1 MKTRLFILVWLVLCG
16 GTAVADSL
24 TLSPAVVP
32 LGGQLGQSTK
42 QQLTLFNGTSHDLA
56 FELHARDVVVRDGK
70 RVFVAAGEIA
80 GSVAATAVFST
91 RQVTL
96 APGQQRSV
104 DVTLSLPRE
113 MKHRAV
119 VILFQGT
126 TKIGGTTAV
135 SIGSLLT
142 FDISGTTSVAAG
154 DLRATAPTLSRNAEI
169 SLPVVNDGT
178 EPTIVRAA
186 IALVDAAGSIR
197 GKLSLQPMRLLPGE
211 QTTLRSDYPGVL
223 AAGGYRV
230 IATVQSGSR
239 SWTRTTELGVR

>member
-1 MKTRLFILVWLVLCG
+1 MKTRLLVLVLLVLCG
-16 GTAVADSL
+16 GSAAAGSL

-42 QQLTLFNGTSHDLA
+42 QQLTLFNGTDQALA
-56 FELHARDVVVRDGK
+56 FELQARDVVVRDGK
-70 RVFVAAGEIA
+70 RVFVEPGEIA
-80 GSVAATAVFST
+80 GSVAATAVFSI
-91 RQVTL
+91 RQLTL
-96 APGQQRSV
+96 APGQQQSV
-104 DVTLSLPRE
+104 DVTVSLPQQ

-126 TKIGGTTAV
+126 TKIGGSTTV

-142 FDISGTTSVAAG
+142 FEISGKTSVAPG
-154 DLRATAPTLSRNAEI
+154 DLRATPPTLSRNAEI
-169 SLPVVNDGT
+169 SLPVVNDGA

-186 IALVDAAGSIR
+186 IALVDATGGIR
-197 GKLSLQPMRLLPGE
+197 GKLMLQPTRLLPGE

-230 IATVQSGSR
+230 IATVQSGKR